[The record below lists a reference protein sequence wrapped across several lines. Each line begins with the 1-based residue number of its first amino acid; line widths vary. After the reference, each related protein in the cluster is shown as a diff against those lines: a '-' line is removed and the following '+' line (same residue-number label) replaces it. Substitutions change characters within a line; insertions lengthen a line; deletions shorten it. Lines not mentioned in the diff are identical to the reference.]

1 MTEDSIEVDTSS
13 MADTEVQDIMV
24 ANVITSQLG
33 REHSRHCK
41 HNVR

>member
-33 REHSRHCK
+33 R
-41 HNVR
+41 